1 LPDTLGGRHA
11 WTMKK
16 LALIVLFAGAVY
28 YQFFAGQPVGV
39 YTDDGAPKTVLFT
52 TAQCGNACDETRKY
66 LLRRKIDFEEHDAFD
81 QGAGSKLFKEYGGTG
96 YMPLIAMG
104 HQRVIGHNPGGII
117 SALAIEF
124 GPGHIKSRE
133 VSALQRNFDDANDPR
148 VVMYA
153 TAWCGYCKKARQYFT
168 DNDIEFV
175 EYDIEKDR
183 AAKRDYD
190 GLRVR
195 YVPVLDA
202 VPSLDG
208 ASMK

>member
-1 LPDTLGGRHA
+1 
-11 WTMKK
+11 MKK
-16 LALIVLFAGAVY
+16 LVLIVLFAGAVY

-39 YTDDGAPKTVLFT
+39 YTDDGAPKTILFT
-52 TAQCGNACDETRKY
+52 TGQCGNACDETRKY

-81 QGAGSKLFKEYGGTG
+81 HGPGSDLYKEYGGSG
-96 YMPLIAMG
+96 YMPMIAMG
-104 HQRVIGHNPGGII
+104 HQRVIGHSPGDII

-124 GPGHIKSRE
+124 GPAHIKSRE
-133 VSALQRNFDDANDPR
+133 LSALQRNFDGANDPR

-168 DNDIEFV
+168 DNGIEFV

-190 GLRVR
+190 TLLGSGTPLLYQGYTRVVGFDQR
-195 YVPVLDA
+195 RIEKDFDL
-202 VPSLDG
+202 
-208 ASMK
+208 